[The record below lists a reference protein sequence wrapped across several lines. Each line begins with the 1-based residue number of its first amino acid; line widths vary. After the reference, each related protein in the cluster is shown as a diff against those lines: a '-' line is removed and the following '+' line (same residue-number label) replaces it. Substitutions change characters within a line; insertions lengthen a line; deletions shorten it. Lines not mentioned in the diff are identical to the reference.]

1 MSLTGTGAFLTM
13 NPGREK
19 APVAPVI
26 AGFAAAAGRGEGG
39 GAAVGSIPAGSHPFP
54 APGSPAVCDGVDP
67 GGTGVGSLLE
77 LPFEFLG
84 NL

>member
-26 AGFAAAAGRGEGG
+26 AGFAAAAG
-39 GAAVGSIPAGSHPFP
+39 
-54 APGSPAVCDGVDP
+54 
-67 GGTGVGSLLE
+67 
-77 LPFEFLG
+77 
-84 NL
+84 